1 MFCSCAIRSCVS
13 LKVASSPADLAPP
26 PAAALAL
33 KPIEDLAN
41 HVPQQSMASTG
52 TPGGPGPA
60 TTARTWRCDTPSPPS
75 VPAGQPSPASDMHSP
90 TVLASQSSTAADS
103 MVDADTLIDRL
114 SLLGHAAEPLNRSTS
129 LESESWPDA
138 QPLQDV
144 DQDFRDS
151 DGKDLFGDDED
162 DDELMLSTSDPY
174 RCVTPPRIED
184 LTSEP
189 DDDELVHHFRKA
201 GVQNTEPVASSA
213 VAGAVPAE
221 PVAAETAEHAHVPSS
236 AAAAS
241 VVHAHVPSSAA
252 AASVE
257 HAHVLITA
265 AEAAA
270 AVEREQGP
278 LPDDSMHGK
287 DKRLIRLRSSSC
299 IEHGEMLMRISQY
312 DQEFAISGTSIEAR
326 RERKRVL
333 AHLNREIAKAPAEV
347 LQRWEV
353 DRHTHSGLNQFMKE
367 WQQDPTWGTMVQTE
381 RRRNSTLKRFDRQV
395 SWRTEAQLRADFGDE
410 EATGMMSHKKKSKDQ
425 VRKNPNN
432 PTTLQYAV
440 IVDES
445 LRRAEVAE
453 DTEWEATM
461 DHTGSDLAVAG
472 EIANMMAL
480 TENINTWDDDEEE
493 EEKKPE
499 TAGGPPEKKPRATP
513 TKKEPRAKDEDG
525 APVFF
530 GWLRDGP
537 KGLRKYVVHR

>member
-1 MFCSCAIRSCVS
+1 M
-13 LKVASSPADLAPP
+13 
-26 PAAALAL
+26 
-33 KPIEDLAN
+33 
-41 HVPQQSMASTG
+41 
-52 TPGGPGPA
+52 
-60 TTARTWRCDTPSPPS
+60 
-75 VPAGQPSPASDMHSP
+75 
-90 TVLASQSSTAADS
+90 
-103 MVDADTLIDRL
+103 
-114 SLLGHAAEPLNRSTS
+114 
-129 LESESWPDA
+129 
-138 QPLQDV
+138 
-144 DQDFRDS
+144 
-151 DGKDLFGDDED
+151 
-162 DDELMLSTSDPY
+162 
-174 RCVTPPRIED
+174 TPPRIED

-201 GVQNTEPVASSA
+201 GAQNTESVANIA
-213 VAGAVPAE
+213 VAGAVPPE
-221 PVAAETAEHAHVPSS
+221 PVAADC
-236 AAAAS
+236 
-241 VVHAHVPSSAA
+241 PSSAA

-257 HAHVLITA
+257 HAHVPITA

-270 AVEREQGP
+270 AVEREQDP
-278 LPDDSMHGK
+278 LHDDPMHGK

-312 DQEFAISGTSIEAR
+312 DQEFAISGTSIEAL

-333 AHLNREIAKAPAEV
+333 AHLNREISKAPAEV

-353 DRHTHSGLNQFMKE
+353 DRHTRSGLNQFMKE
-367 WQQDPTWGTMVQTE
+367 WQEDPTWGTMVQTE
-381 RRRNSTLKRFDRQV
+381 RRRSSTLKRFDRQV
-395 SWRTEAQLRADFGDE
+395 SWRTEAQLRTDFGDE

-453 DTEWEATM
+453 DTEWEGKM
-461 DHTGSDLAVAG
+461 DHTGSDLAVTG
-472 EIANMMAL
+472 EIATMMAL

-499 TAGGPPEKKPRATP
+499 TAGGPPGKKPRATP

-530 GWLRDGP
+530 AGSGMGQRGCESMLCIGSRNTLTPTHRCILAYTLPGHGPAHGRALGKTKPINKFVAPMFWGGSVQRPPMHNICSKSLWYEAQSWTPRASIHGCGRSPATVRLETCGELSWNTCTPSGWPRSYRRPLRRT
-537 KGLRKYVVHR
+537 KLLSRVL